1 MLGRSSSKQRIMKT
15 PRLPFSSAALAVSAL
30 ALNLAIPSCASPMPD
45 YPSQAYVDAGA
56 QSSLSE
62 YAGRRQRLM
71 DQIGQ
76 GVAVIAGATEPMASV
91 QFWQNNDFFYFTGVE
106 IPGAFLII
114 DGVAQESA
122 LYFDLSEE
130 GALGEGIPL
139 ELLQDPVAATGIE
152 RVGTLK
158 EFEPHLAKLAA
169 RTPQLFTPHF
179 PQELTRVTSS
189 TEEYATWKRTV
200 TENPWDGRQS
210 RQQRF
215 VQRLQEKYPQAEV
228 KDCSRMIWDLRK
240 IKSPAEVALIRRA
253 AQIAV
258 DAHLAVIR
266 STQPGVH
273 EQELAGLFEF
283 ICRKGGS
290 HAQAYVTI
298 LMAGPHHPYGH
309 YHRFDRTLEDGDFM
323 ILDAG
328 PDYAYYDADVSTSF
342 PVSGVFTARHR
353 ELYELAEEI
362 HQVCLAGYRPGR
374 TLRDV
379 GEDVAAYLIE
389 KGLDPA
395 DSRYRYAATWGGYNH
410 PIGMATHDVMASV
423 TGPDEPLEPGFVF
436 ACDINMPQD
445 EDFGVRIEDT
455 VVITETGCE
464 VLSAGLPRTVD
475 EIELLMKEQGLLQRM
490 DG

>member
-1 MLGRSSSKQRIMKT
+1 MKT
-15 PRLPFSSAALAVSAL
+15 PRIHFPSAAVAVGVLAWSL
-30 ALNLAIPSCASPMPD
+30 ATPSCASRMPD
-45 YPSQAYVDAGA
+45 YPSEAYVAAGA
-56 QSSLSE
+56 QAPLSE

-71 DQIGQ
+71 DEIGQ
-76 GVAVIAGATEPMASV
+76 GIAIIAGATEPMASV

-106 IPGAFLII
+106 VPGAFLVI

-130 GALGEGIPL
+130 QARGEGIPL
-139 ELLQDPVAATGIE
+139 ELLLNPVAATGIE
-152 RVGTLK
+152 RVGTI
-158 EFEPHLAKLAA
+158 EQFEPHLAKLAA
-169 RTPQLFTPHF
+169 RTSQLFTPHF

-215 VQRLQEKYPQAEV
+215 VQRLQEKFPQAKV
-228 KDCSRMIWDLRK
+228 NDCSRMIWDLRK
-240 IKSPAEVALIRRA
+240 IKSEAEVALIRRA
-253 AQIAV
+253 AHIAV
-258 DAHLAVIR
+258 DGHLAVIR
-266 STQPGVH
+266 STQPGIH

-283 ICRKGGS
+283 ICRKEGS
-290 HAQAYVTI
+290 QTQAYVTI

-309 YHRFDRTLEDGDFM
+309 YHRFDRTLEAGDFM

-379 GEDVAAYLIE
+379 GKDVAAYLVE
-389 KGLDPA
+389 NGHDPT
-395 DSRYRYAATWGGYNH
+395 DSRFRSMTIWGGYNH
-410 PIGMATHDVMASV
+410 PIGMATHDVMASI
-423 TGPDEPLEPGFVF
+423 TGPDEPLQPGFVF

-455 VVITETGCE
+455 VVITENGCE
-464 VLSAGLPRTVD
+464 VLSAGLPRTVA

-490 DG
+490 DGK

>member
-1 MLGRSSSKQRIMKT
+1 MINPKPTTLVVIV
-15 PRLPFSSAALAVSAL
+15 LAVCAGLLFLFSQQDQSP
-30 ALNLAIPSCASPMPD
+30 PSPY
-45 YPSQAYVDAGA
+45 YPSEAYVPAGA
-56 QSSLSE
+56 QIPLSE
-62 YAGRRQRLM
+62 YAERRQRLM
-71 DQIGQ
+71 NQIGE
-76 GVAVIAGATEPMASV
+76 GVAVIGGATEPMASV

-114 DGVAQESA
+114 DGVARESA
-122 LYFDLSEE
+122 LYFDLSEK
-130 GALGEGIPL
+130 GALSEGIPL
-139 ELLQDPVAATGIE
+139 LLLQNPVAATGIE
-152 RVGTLK
+152 RVGTIE

-169 RTPQLFTPHF
+169 RGLRLFTPHF
-179 PQELTRVTSS
+179 PQELSRVTSS

-200 TENPWDGRQS
+200 TESPWDGRQS

-215 VQRLQEKYPQAEV
+215 VERLQEKFPQAEV

-240 IKSPAEVALIRRA
+240 IKSEAEVALIRRA

-258 DAHLAVIR
+258 SAHLAVMR
-266 STQPGVH
+266 STQPGIH
-273 EQELAGLFEF
+273 EQELAALFEF
-283 ICRKGGS
+283 LCRKGGAQ
-290 HAQAYVTI
+290 AQAYVTI
-298 LMAGPHHPYGH
+298 LMSGPNHPYGH
-309 YHRFDRTLEDGDFM
+309 YHRYDRTLEDGDFM

-342 PVSGVFTARHR
+342 PVNGVFSERHR

-379 GEDVAAYLIE
+379 GKDVAAYLVA
-389 KGLDPA
+389 KGLDPT
-395 DSRYRYAATWGGYNH
+395 DSRFQYAASWGGYNH
-410 PIGMATHDVMASV
+410 PIGMATHDVMASI
-423 TGPDEPLEPGFVF
+423 TGPDEPLQPGFVF

-455 VVITETGCE
+455 VVITKDGCE
-464 VLSAGLPRTVD
+464 VLSAGLPRTVA